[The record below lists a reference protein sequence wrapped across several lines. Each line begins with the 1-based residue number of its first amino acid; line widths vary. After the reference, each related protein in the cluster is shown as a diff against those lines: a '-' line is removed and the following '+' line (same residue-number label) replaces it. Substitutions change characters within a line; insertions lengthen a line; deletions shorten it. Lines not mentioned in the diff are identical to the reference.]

1 MDSEQAAGPKK
12 IMAGGIVLGDE
23 DEDEEDDEDFDA

>member
-1 MDSEQAAGPKK
+1 MDSEKAAGPKK
-12 IMAGGIVLGDE
+12 IMVGGIALGDD